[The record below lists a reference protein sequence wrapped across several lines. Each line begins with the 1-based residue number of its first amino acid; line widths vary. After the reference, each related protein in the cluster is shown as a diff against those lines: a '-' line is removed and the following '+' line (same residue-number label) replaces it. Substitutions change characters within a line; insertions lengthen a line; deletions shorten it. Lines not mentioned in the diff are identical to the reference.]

1 MNATDLIVSAG
12 ALIVMAGVL
21 VAAKIMELRDEIA
34 RQRKRAEVA
43 EMWAGEYQDEACR
56 LQQEVASLE
65 RQRDN
70 LRMLYVTM
78 VRDRLA
84 ASAPVVEYYAARRK
98 AK

>member
-21 VAAKIMELRDEIA
+21 VTAKIMELRDEIA

-56 LQQEVASLE
+56 LQQRLNRLE
-65 RQRDN
+65 SAHSYLQLLYAQRT
-70 LRMLYVTM
+70 REMMARSY
-78 VRDRLA
+78 
-84 ASAPVVEYYAARRK
+84 PVVEYYARRK